1 MNFMDAVKNEAAK
14 TLTENGAVGYST
26 TYDALVDFNFRI
38 PSYRKNKDALK
49 NDFEKVLAE
58 KDPYALKY
66 LFYLRDCRNGLGER
80 DAFRRCLISALR
92 NINLDP
98 MVLEHVIFMI
108 PAYGRFDD
116 LLCLFDTEFEEIA
129 LRIISEQM
137 TLDMQNMEKKE
148 PVSLLAKWLPS
159 DNASSK
165 QSRHYAHKIA
175 NYMHIDPRT
184 YRRRVVTLRKYLDVT
199 EVKTCANKWG
209 DIDYNKVSSQANI
222 RYREAFM
229 KHDGER
235 RQAYKDAL
243 AKGDPAVKI
252 HSATNF
258 PHDIVHQY
266 TKDLSISYAVNNGI
280 KTLYDEIIEQL
291 WKNLPDMPG
300 LDDTL
305 VIRDGSGSMGVCI
318 GDSGVSAMDVA
329 DALTIYCADRCSDIY
344 HNKFITFSAVPKYVT
359 LEKQKSLLE
368 KLVYMRYYYTDCSN
382 TNIEATFDLIL
393 LAAIQ
398 ANLPQEKLPKQILI
412 VSDMEFDGATAQWS
426 IYSYGKA
433 DKALMETIA
442 TKFETAGYKMPKIV
456 FWNVNSRTNTI
467 PMTKNDAGV
476 ILVSGFSVNIINQV
490 LSGKTSPRDAIL
502 YALDS
507 ENYNEIPLLSEENY
521 KLN

>member
-38 PSYRKNKDALK
+38 PSYRTRKYALQK
-49 NDFEKVLAE
+49 DFEKILVE

-92 NINLDP
+92 NIKMDP
-98 MVLEHVIFMI
+98 AILEHVIFMI

-129 LRIISEQM
+129 LRIITEQVA
-137 TLDMQNMEKKE
+137 LDMQNMEKKE
-148 PVSLLAKWLPS
+148 PASLLAKWLPS

-165 QSRHYAHKIA
+165 QSRYYAHKIA
-175 NYMHIDPRT
+175 NYMHIDTRT
-184 YRRRVVTLRKYLDVT
+184 YRNRVVSLRKYLDVT
-199 EVKTCANKWG
+199 EVKTCANKWS

-229 KHDGER
+229 RHDSER

-243 AKGDPAVKI
+243 AKGDPTVKI

-266 TKDLSISYAVNNGI
+266 TKDCNLSRAN
-280 KTLYDEIIEQL
+280 YDEIIEQL
-291 WKNLPDMPG
+291 WKNLPDMLG

-305 VIRDGSGSMGVCI
+305 IIRDGSGSMCVCI

-344 HNKFITFSAVPKYVT
+344 HNKFITFSASPKYVS
-359 LEKQKSLLE
+359 LEKQESLLE
-368 KLVYMRYYYTDCSN
+368 KLVYMRKNYTDYSN
-382 TNIEATFDLIL
+382 TNIKATFNLIL
-393 LAAIQ
+393 QAAVQ
-398 ANLPQEKLPKQILI
+398 ANLPQEKLPKQVLI
-412 VSDMEFDGATAQWS
+412 VSDMEFDYATQQWS
-426 IYSYGKA
+426 SDYCGKA

-442 TKFETAGYKMPKIV
+442 AEFEAAGYKMPKLV
-456 FWNVNSRTNTI
+456 FWNVNSRTNAI

-476 ILVSGFSVNIINQV
+476 ILVSGFSVNIIKQV
-490 LSGKTSPRDAIL
+490 LSGKTSSRDAIL

-507 ENYNEIPLLSEENY
+507 ENYDEIPLLDEKNY

>member
-14 TLTENGAVGYST
+14 ALTENGAVGYST

-38 PSYRKNKDALK
+38 PSYRTNKDALK
-49 NDFEKVLAE
+49 NDFEKVLTE

-92 NINLDP
+92 NIKLDP

-116 LLCLFDTEFEEIA
+116 LLCLFGTEFEKIA

-165 QSRHYAHKIA
+165 QSRYYAHKIA
-175 NYMHIDPRT
+175 SYMHIDTRT
-184 YRRRVVTLRKYLDVT
+184 YRRHVVALRKYLDVT

-235 RQAYKDAL
+235 RRAYKDAL
-243 AKGDPAVKI
+243 ANGDPAVKI

-266 TKDLSISYAVNNGI
+266 TKNRSLTHKI
-280 KTLYDEIIEQL
+280 YDEIIEQL

-300 LDDTL
+300 LNNTL
-305 VIRDGSGSMGVCI
+305 VIRDGSGSMGTVI
-318 GDSGVSAMDVA
+318 SEDSGVTAMDVA

-344 HNKFITFSAVPKYVT
+344 CNNFITFSARPKYVS
-359 LEKQKSLLE
+359 LVEKKSLLE
-368 KLVYMRYYYTDCSN
+368 KLVYIRKNFTDCSN
-382 TNIEATFDLIL
+382 TNLEATFDLIL
-393 LAAIQ
+393 QAAIS
-398 ANLPQEKLPKQILI
+398 ANLSQEKLPEQILI
-412 VSDMEFDGATAQWS
+412 ISDMEFDCATEQWAAG
-426 IYSYGKA
+426 YHRVA
-433 DKALMETIA
+433 DKALMETIVA
-442 TKFETAGYKMPKIV
+442 KFEAAGYKMPKLV

-467 PMTKNDAGV
+467 PMMKNDAGV

-502 YALDS
+502 CALDS
-507 ENYNEIPLLSEENY
+507 ENYAEIPLLSEENY
-521 KLN
+521 RLN